1 MSSMEGT
8 IGCVK
13 YRGESG
19 IEGRSYRG
27 KSGLE
32 GSPV

>member
-19 IEGRSYRG
+19 IEGVGFR
-27 KSGLE
+27 